1 LGNESGIH
9 FEMAHYLQG
18 PFLTAAI
25 FCEEARQDRDG
36 FLSLS
41 RITDHIVVFGE
52 NAEMMPPTQIVTTL
66 VVIFRS
72 GSFRGSSQIT
82 VNQISPSGLSMPLFS
97 FPTFFQGDDQGAG
110 VIAKVGFVVSEVGL
124 HWFEVSLGG
133 QPKTRI
139 PLKVSYALRR

>member
-1 LGNESGIH
+1 
-9 FEMAHYLQG
+9 MAYLTG
-18 PFLTAAI
+18 PFLTTAV
-25 FCEEARQDRDG
+25 FCEEAQQDRDG

-41 RITDHIVVFGE
+41 RIIDHIVVLGG

-72 GSFRGSSQIT
+72 GSFRGRSEIA

>member
-1 LGNESGIH
+1 
-9 FEMAHYLQG
+9 MAYYFTG
-18 PFLTAAI
+18 PFLTAAL
-25 FCEEARQDRDG
+25 FCDEAQQDRDG

-41 RITDHIVVFGE
+41 RIIDHIVILGTDP
-52 NAEMMPPTQIVTTL
+52 NTMPPTQVVTTL

-82 VNQISPSGLSMPLFS
+82 VNQLSPSGVSAPLFS

-110 VIAKVGFVVSEVGL
+110 VIAKVGFIVSEPGL

-139 PLKVSYALRR
+139 PLNVSYRVRG

>member
-1 LGNESGIH
+1 
-9 FEMAHYLQG
+9 MASYLMG
-18 PFLTAAI
+18 PFLTAAL
-25 FCEEARQDRDG
+25 FCEEARQDKDG

-41 RITDHIVVFGE
+41 RIIDHIVILGDDP
-52 NAEMMPPTQIVTTL
+52 NTMPPTQVVTTL

-72 GSFRGSSQIT
+72 GSFRGSSEIT
-82 VNQISPSGLSMPLFS
+82 VSQLSASGASVLLFS

-110 VIAKVGFVVSEVGL
+110 VIARVGFVISEPGL

-139 PLKVSYALRR
+139 PLNVSYAVRG

>member
-1 LGNESGIH
+1 
-9 FEMAHYLQG
+9 MAYYSHG
-18 PFLTAAI
+18 PFLTIAV
-25 FCEEARQDRDG
+25 FCEEAQQDRDG

-41 RITDHIVVFGE
+41 RIIDHIVIFGADP
-52 NAEMMPPTQIVTTL
+52 NTMPPTQVVTTL

-82 VNQISPSGLSMPLFS
+82 VNQLSPSGLSVPLFS
-97 FPTFFQGDDQGAG
+97 FPTFFRGGDQGAG
-110 VIAKVGFVVSEVGL
+110 VIAKVAFVVSEAGL

-139 PLKVSYALRR
+139 PLNVSYAVRG